1 MKYRLFGFGRS
12 IRTGLTPQILRTRSD
27 ARRSTTADSQ
37 PATTISQAYHKK
49 TLSFLIISIDCITPQ
64 RIGGSLVQDLQMAL
78 MTSLPVRWAIGGWG
92 FFIAENFVLSENRTW
107 LIDRFGDE
115 GYHAAYGLC
124 STAATAS
131 IGYAYYK
138 IRKTAVVQ
146 KTLRP
151 TSPTAVGAWLL
162 VSLGLGM
169 VSQVPPKLQIP
180 VHAVQSPPAPL
191 SNDPS
196 SAPPPLASG
205 EWKFQ
210 VRCPFDFTDQKNASA
225 SGGVHGLE
233 RITRHPG
240 LWAMGLAGLGQASLA
255 TSLPLRVWWTGPAL
269 VAWIGG
275 GHTEDRKSVV

>member
-1 MKYRLFGFGRS
+1 M
-12 IRTGLTPQILRTRSD
+12 
-27 ARRSTTADSQ
+27 
-37 PATTISQAYHKK
+37 
-49 TLSFLIISIDCITPQ
+49 
-64 RIGGSLVQDLQMAL
+64 VQDLQMAL

-138 IRKTAVVQ
+138 IRKTTVVQ

-191 SNDPS
+191 SNDQS

-210 VRCPFDFTDQKNASA
+210 VRCPFDFTDQKNTSV

-240 LWAMGLAGLGQASLA
+240 LWAMGLVGLGQASLA

-275 GHTEDRKSVV
+275 GHTDSRYRRGMGGRLTPEEDAQTSNLPFWALVNGAQGDGAMGRLVQETKPLNLALAVLTSSLWVLKKVR